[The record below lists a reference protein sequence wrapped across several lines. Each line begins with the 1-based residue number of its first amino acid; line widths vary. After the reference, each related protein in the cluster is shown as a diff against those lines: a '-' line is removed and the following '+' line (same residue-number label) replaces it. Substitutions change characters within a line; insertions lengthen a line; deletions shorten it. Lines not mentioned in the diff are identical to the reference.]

1 MMRVNSDGN
10 GAPPARDGPHCTAEP
25 ARPRGVTAVTRAEPR
40 SGDVSCRGSPEAVAA
55 MQPGHDRGGL
65 LLSEILVFI
74 EEAEILVADLTNE
87 RRVRRRSELLA

>member
-1 MMRVNSDGN
+1 
-10 GAPPARDGPHCTAEP
+10 
-25 ARPRGVTAVTRAEPR
+25 
-40 SGDVSCRGSPEAVAA
+40 

-65 LLSEILVFI
+65 LLSEIVVFI